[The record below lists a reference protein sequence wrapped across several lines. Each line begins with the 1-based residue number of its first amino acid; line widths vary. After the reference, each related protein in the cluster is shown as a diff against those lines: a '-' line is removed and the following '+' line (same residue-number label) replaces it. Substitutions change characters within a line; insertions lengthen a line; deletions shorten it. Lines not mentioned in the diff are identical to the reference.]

1 MKKIRGLML
10 ALLLLLGCFS
20 TVAYAENSDRVVDN
34 ADLLTDAEEASLE
47 EQYTQIAEKYQ
58 YDIAVVTT
66 NTLNGKSA
74 QDYADDYYYDNGY
87 GYGESRDGLMLLVS
101 MEDRDWHITTRG
113 KGEEN
118 FSSRDIDDISEA
130 FLSDLSAGNYYD
142 AFRIFGEESGAV
154 ITAVEEPMSVGLRAL
169 IAAGAGL
176 VIALIVFAVLMSQ
189 LKSVRVKREAQDYV
203 REGSFHLTRSN
214 DLFLYRTVDR
224 RKIERDDDD
233 HGSHSTSD
241 GGSAG
246 GGGGKF

>member
-1 MKKIRGLML
+1 MKKIRGRML
-10 ALLLLLGCFS
+10 ALLLVLFCFS
-20 TVAYAENSDRVVDN
+20 MVVYAENGDRVVDH
-34 ADLLTDAEEASLE
+34 ADLLTDAEETKLE
-47 EQYTQIAEKYQ
+47 KQYAQIAEKYQ

-113 KGEEN
+113 KGEEHI
-118 FSSRDIDDISEA
+118 SSRDIDDISNA
-130 FLSDLSAGNYYD
+130 FLNDLSAGNYYE
-142 AFRIFGEESGAV
+142 AFRIFGEESESV
-154 ITAVEEPMSVGLRAL
+154 IAAAEEPMSTGMRVL
-169 IAAGAGL
+169 IAAGVAL
-176 VIALIVFAVLMSQ
+176 LAALIVWAVLMSQ
-189 LKSVRVKREAQDYV
+189 LKSVRVKHEAQDYV
-203 REGSFHLTRSN
+203 RAGSFHLTRAN

-224 RKIERDDDD
+224 RKIEHENDD

>member
-87 GYGESRDGLMLLVS
+87 GYGENRDGLMLLVS

-118 FSSRDIDDISEA
+118 FSSRDIDDISGA
-130 FLSDLSAGNYYD
+130 FLSDLSAGNYYE
-142 AFRIFGEESGAV
+142 AFRIFGEES
-154 ITAVEEPMSVGLRAL
+154 MSVGLRAL

-224 RKIERDDDD
+224 RKIERDNDD

>member
-1 MKKIRGLML
+1 MKKIRGLIL
-10 ALLLLLGCFS
+10 ALLLMLGCFS

-34 ADLLTDAEEASLE
+34 ADLLTDAEEAKLE
-47 EQYTQIAEKYQ
+47 EQYAQIAEEYQ

-66 NTLNGKSA
+66 NLLNGKSA
-74 QDYADDYYYDNGY
+74 RDYADDYYYDNGY
-87 GYGESRDGLMLLVS
+87 GYGDSRDGLMLLVS

-118 FSSRDIDDISEA
+118 FSSRDIDDISNA
-130 FLSDLSAGNYYD
+130 FLGNLSAGNYYE
-142 AFRIFGEESGAV
+142 AFRIFGEESESV
-154 ITAVEEPMSVGLRAL
+154 IAATEEPMSVGMRML
-169 IAAGAGL
+169 IAAGVGL

-189 LKSVRVKREAQDYV
+189 LKSVRVKHEAQDYV
-203 REGSFHLTRSN
+203 RDGSFRLTRAN

-224 RKIERDDDD
+224 QKIEHDSDD

>member
-118 FSSRDIDDISEA
+118 FSSRDIDDISGA
-130 FLSDLSAGNYYD
+130 FLSDLSAGNYYE

-154 ITAVEEPMSVGLRAL
+154 ITAVEEPMSFGLRAL
-169 IAAGAGL
+169 IAAG
-176 VIALIVFAVLMSQ
+176 AVLMSQ

-224 RKIERDDDD
+224 RKIERDNDD

>member
-1 MKKIRGLML
+1 M
-10 ALLLLLGCFS
+10 
-20 TVAYAENSDRVVDN
+20 
-34 ADLLTDAEEASLE
+34 
-47 EQYTQIAEKYQ
+47 
-58 YDIAVVTT
+58 
-66 NTLNGKSA
+66 
-74 QDYADDYYYDNGY
+74 
-87 GYGESRDGLMLLVS
+87 
-101 MEDRDWHITTRG
+101 
-113 KGEEN
+113 
-118 FSSRDIDDISEA
+118 
-130 FLSDLSAGNYYD
+130 
-142 AFRIFGEESGAV
+142 

-169 IAAGAGL
+169 IAAGVGL

-224 RKIERDDDD
+224 RKIERDNDD

>member
-118 FSSRDIDDISEA
+118 FSSRDIDDISGA
-130 FLSDLSAGNYYD
+130 FLSDLSAGNYYE
-142 AFRIFGEESGAV
+142 AFRIFGEESG
-154 ITAVEEPMSVGLRAL
+154 GR
-169 IAAGAGL
+169 
-176 VIALIVFAVLMSQ
+176 
-189 LKSVRVKREAQDYV
+189 
-203 REGSFHLTRSN
+203 
-214 DLFLYRTVDR
+214 
-224 RKIERDDDD
+224 D
-233 HGSHSTSD
+233 HGSRGADVLRVAGAYRGRRGTRD
-241 GGSAG
+241 RTDCICSAHVTAQVRAC
-246 GGGGKF
+246 KA

>member
-118 FSSRDIDDISEA
+118 FSSRDIDDISGA
-130 FLSDLSAGNYYD
+130 FLSDLSAGNYYE

-169 IAAGAGL
+169 IAAGVGL
-176 VIALIVFAVLMSQ
+176 VISLIVFAVLMSQ

-224 RKIERDDDD
+224 RKIERDNDD